1 MGSKSGSQLL
11 SHLAGDS
18 QLPPPSLCS
27 AHGVFSTRATPL
39 GAHLD
44 IPTPA
49 SRSLPVLVTGSFCPS
64 PGGLPCGPLG
74 WAGAATPHTGWLLPT
89 GSQARRRP
97 APLIL
102 AGLAWLDVGS
112 RQPTWGEGRCT
123 RADRQ
128 MDRLKQTLDKTKLLP
143 ILVLGLGVTTSLASP
158 PTTSS

>member
-1 MGSKSGSQLL
+1 MGLPSGILYVIS
-11 SHLAGDS
+11 
-18 QLPPPSLCS
+18 P
-27 AHGVFSTRATPL
+27 ATSL

-49 SRSLPVLVTGSFCPS
+49 SQSVPVLVTGSFCPS

-74 WAGAATPHTGWLLPT
+74 WAGATTPHRGWLLPT
-89 GSQARRRP
+89 RSQARMRP

-102 AGLAWLDVGS
+102 AGLAWLEVGS
-112 RQPTWGEGRCT
+112 CQPVWGEGRCT

-143 ILVLGLGVTTSLASP
+143 TLVLGLGVTTSLASP
-158 PTTSS
+158 PTTRS